1 MPESRPNAAPDP
13 LARRLAEACTL
24 RGSFT
29 LRSGATS
36 DRYFDKYLFAADPAL
51 LSEVAER
58 LVPLIPPGTQV
69 LAGLELGG
77 VPVAT
82 ALSLVSGIPVAFV
95 RKEAKSY
102 GTARLAEGAPVAG
115 RRLLIVEDVVST
127 GGQVAQ
133 SARQLV
139 ERGGLVDTALC
150 VLDRSDGHHRPLEDA
165 GIILVSLFTA
175 ADLGW

>member
-1 MPESRPNAAPDP
+1 MPESRRDAAPDP

-24 RGSFT
+24 SGSFT

-36 DRYFDKYLFAADPAL
+36 DRYFDKYRFAADPSL

-58 LVPLIPPGTQV
+58 LMPLIPSGTEV

-82 ALSLVSGIPVAFV
+82 ALSLVSGIPAAFV
-95 RKEAKSY
+95 RKVAKTY
-102 GTARLAEGAPVAG
+102 GTERLAEGAPVAG
-115 RRLLIVEDVVST
+115 RRLLIIEDVVTT

-133 SARQLV
+133 SARDLAD
-139 ERGGLVDTALC
+139 RGGLVDTALC
-150 VLDRSDGHHRPLEDA
+150 VLDRGDGHPGALEEA
-165 GIILVSLFTA
+165 GITLVSLFTA